1 MLGPLE
7 LTNLFEPSNKVVI
20 LQASLVKKLGGI
32 IAIVSILNEIE
43 SLKFLLRSV
52 YILLKTVEIVIKEK
66 NRIFYVRAYDQQTFT
81 ISYVLNAVVL
91 YLDSLQKPPY

>member
-43 SLKFLLRSV
+43 SLKF
-52 YILLKTVEIVIKEK
+52 
-66 NRIFYVRAYDQQTFT
+66 FT
-81 ISYVLNAVVL
+81 IEVQRNISN
-91 YLDSLQKPPY
+91 

>member
-52 YILLKTVEIVIKEK
+52 YILLKTVKIVIKEK
-66 NRIFYVRAYDQQTFT
+66 NRIFYVRAYNQQTFT

>member
-20 LQASLVKKLGGI
+20 LQVSLVKKLGGI

>member
-1 MLGPLE
+1 MKKR
-7 LTNLFEPSNKVVI
+7 FE
-20 LQASLVKKLGGI
+20 ASLVTKLGGI
-32 IAIVSILNEIE
+32 ITIVSILNEIE

-52 YILLKTVEIVIKEK
+52 YILLKTVKIIIKEK

>member
-20 LQASLVKKLGGI
+20 LQASLVKKLGDI

-66 NRIFYVRAYDQQTFT
+66 NRIF
-81 ISYVLNAVVL
+81 LCK
-91 YLDSLQKPPY
+91 SL

>member
-43 SLKFLLRSV
+43 SSKF
-52 YILLKTVEIVIKEK
+52 
-66 NRIFYVRAYDQQTFT
+66 FT
-81 ISYVLNAVVL
+81 IEVQRNISN
-91 YLDSLQKPPY
+91 

>member
-1 MLGPLE
+1 MHLKFSG
-7 LTNLFEPSNKVVI
+7 TCQSTFNLRNLI